1 MIYNA
6 MNEFD
11 CNKALER
18 IKYFIA
24 NKKKFE
30 LTEKKPLRSLSQN
43 NYLHLILSYYALEY
57 GETMEYIKEE
67 VFKRQ
72 VNLEIFYGEY
82 VNQKTGLIRAQ
93 LRSTSDL
100 DSREMTEAINR
111 FRDYASKEAGIYLP
125 TPEDM
130 LHLEEIE
137 KEITNNKQY
146 L

>member
-30 LTEKKPLRSLSQN
+30 LIEKKPLRSLSQN

-137 KEITNNKQY
+137 KEITNNK
-146 L
+146 